1 MSIIGGF
8 MEAFANSDIGKVR
21 DMNQDSYYISDKDD
35 KIKLYIVADGMGGYK
50 GGEIASKLAI
60 ESSKNYIINN
70 FDQIKKERDQIIE
83 LIKNAIEYA
92 NMVVYEKSKE
102 VPELVGMGTT
112 IDVCLIYS
120 NRIYIGHIGD
130 SRVYRLR
137 KDFFRKLT
145 VDDSYVEQLVK
156 EGNITK
162 EEAYN
167 HPKKNMLTKAL
178 GCTAFVEP
186 TVLVKGFMK
195 GDILLMCT
203 DGLTNMLKED
213 KICEII
219 KQNSEQASKELVKKA
234 NEQGGYD
241 NITAVII
248 L

>member
-1 MSIIGGF
+1 MK
-8 MEAFANSDIGKVR
+8 AFARSDIGMIR
-21 DMNQDSYYISDKDD
+21 EMNQDNYFISDPNDE
-35 KIKLYIVADGMGGYK
+35 IKLFIVADGMGGYK
-50 GGEIASKLAI
+50 GGEIASALAI
-60 ESSKNYIINN
+60 ESAKSYITNN
-70 FDQIKKERDQIIE
+70 FEETNREKEKILD

-92 NMVVYEKSKE
+92 NMVVYERSKE
-102 VPELVGMGTT
+102 VEELNGMGTT
-112 IDVCLIYS
+112 LDVVIIQSGRL
-120 NRIYIGHIGD
+120 YIGHVGD

-145 VDDSYVEQLVK
+145 TDHSYVEQLVRQ
-156 EGNITK
+156 GNITK

-186 TVLVKGFMK
+186 DVMVKGFQK
-195 GDILLMCT
+195 DDILLMCT
-203 DGLTNMLKED
+203 DGLTNMVREN

-219 KQNSEQASKELVKKA
+219 KENPESACDVLVNKA
-234 NEQGGYD
+234 NENGGQD

>member
-1 MSIIGGF
+1 

-35 KIKLYIVADGMGGYK
+35 KMKLYIVADGMGGYK

-102 VPELVGMGTT
+102 VPELAGMGTT
-112 IDVCLIYS
+112 IDVCLIYL

-203 DGLTNMLKED
+203 DGLTNMLKDD

>member
-1 MSIIGGF
+1 MKT
-8 MEAFANSDIGKVR
+8 FARSDIGMVR
-21 DMNQDSYYISDKDD
+21 EMNQDNYFISDPNDE
-35 KIKLYIVADGMGGYK
+35 IKLFIVADGMGGYK
-50 GGEIASKLAI
+50 GGEIASALAI
-60 ESSKNYIINN
+60 ESAKSYIKNN
-70 FDQIKKERDQIIE
+70 FEETNREKEKILD

-92 NMVVYEKSKE
+92 NMVVYEKSKKVE
-102 VPELVGMGTT
+102 ELNGMGTT
-112 IDVCLIYS
+112 MDVVIIQSGRL
-120 NRIYIGHIGD
+120 YIGHVGD

-145 VDDSYVEQLVK
+145 TDHSYVEQLVR

-186 TVLVKGFMK
+186 DVMVKGFQK
-195 GDILLMCT
+195 DDILLMCT
-203 DGLTNMLKED
+203 DGLTNMVRENE
-213 KICEII
+213 ICEII
-219 KQNSEQASKELVKKA
+219 KENPESACDVLVNKA
-234 NEQGGYD
+234 NENGGQD

>member
-1 MSIIGGF
+1 

-112 IDVCLIYS
+112 VDVCLIYS

-167 HPKKNMLTKAL
+167 HPKKNML
-178 GCTAFVEP
+178 
-186 TVLVKGFMK
+186 
-195 GDILLMCT
+195 
-203 DGLTNMLKED
+203 KED

>member
-1 MSIIGGF
+1 MKT
-8 MEAFANSDIGKVR
+8 FARSDIGR
-21 DMNQDSYYISDKDD
+21 IREMNQDNYFISDPNDE
-35 KIKLYIVADGMGGYK
+35 IKMFIVADGMGGYK
-50 GGEIASKLAI
+50 GGEVASALAI
-60 ESSKNYIINN
+60 ESAKSYIKNN
-70 FDQIKKERDQIIE
+70 FEETNKDKDKILD

-92 NMVVYEKSKE
+92 NMVVYERSKE
-102 VPELVGMGTT
+102 VEELNGMGTT
-112 IDVCLIYS
+112 LDVLIIQS
-120 NRIYIGHIGD
+120 GKVYIGHVGD

-145 VDDSYVEQLVK
+145 TDHSYVEQLVR

-186 TVLVKGFMK
+186 DVMVKGFQK
-195 GDILLMCT
+195 DDILLMCT
-203 DGLTNMLKED
+203 DGLTNMVRED
-213 KICEII
+213 VICDII
-219 KQNSEQASKELVKKA
+219 KDNPETACEVLVNKA
-234 NEQGGYD
+234 NENGGQD

>member
-1 MSIIGGF
+1 

-92 NMVVYEKSKE
+92 NMIVYEKSKE
-102 VPELVGMGTT
+102 VPELAGMGTT
-112 IDVCLIYS
+112 IDVCLIYL

>member
-1 MSIIGGF
+1 

-102 VPELVGMGTT
+102 VPELAGMGTT

-178 GCTAFVEP
+178 GCTAFVEQ

-203 DGLTNMLKED
+203 DGLTNMLKDD

>member
-1 MSIIGGF
+1 

-35 KIKLYIVADGMGGYK
+35 KMKLYIVADGMGGYK

-83 LIKNAIEYA
+83 LIKSAIEYA

-102 VPELVGMGTT
+102 VPELAGMGTT

-203 DGLTNMLKED
+203 DGLTNMLKDD

>member
-1 MSIIGGF
+1 

-35 KIKLYIVADGMGGYK
+35 KMKLYIVADGMGGYK

-83 LIKNAIEYA
+83 LIKSAIEYA

-102 VPELVGMGTT
+102 VPELAGMGTT

>member
-1 MSIIGGF
+1 MK
-8 MEAFANSDIGKVR
+8 AFARSDIGMIR
-21 DMNQDSYYISDKDD
+21 EMNQDNYFISDPNDE
-35 KIKLYIVADGMGGYK
+35 IKLFIVADGMGGYK
-50 GGEIASKLAI
+50 GGEVASALAI
-60 ESSKNYIINN
+60 ESAKSYIKNNLEETN
-70 FDQIKKERDQIIE
+70 REKEKILD

-92 NMVVYEKSKE
+92 NMVVYERSKE
-102 VPELVGMGTT
+102 VEELNGMGTT
-112 IDVCLIYS
+112 MDVVIIQSGRL
-120 NRIYIGHIGD
+120 YIGHVGD

-145 VDDSYVEQLVK
+145 TDHSYVEQLVRQ
-156 EGNITK
+156 GNITK

-186 TVLVKGFMK
+186 DVMVKGFQK
-195 GDILLMCT
+195 DDILLMCT
-203 DGLTNMLKED
+203 DGLTNMIRED

-219 KQNSEQASKELVKKA
+219 KENPEGACEILVNKA
-234 NEQGGYD
+234 NENGGQD

>member
-1 MSIIGGF
+1 MKT
-8 MEAFANSDIGKVR
+8 FARSDIGR
-21 DMNQDSYYISDKDD
+21 IREMNQDNYYVSDPNDE
-35 KIKLYIVADGMGGYK
+35 IKMFIVADGMGGYK
-50 GGEIASKLAI
+50 GGEIASALAI
-60 ESSKNYIINN
+60 ESAKSYITNN
-70 FDQIKKERDQIIE
+70 FEETNREKEKILD

-92 NMVVYEKSKE
+92 NMVVYERSKE
-102 VPELVGMGTT
+102 VEELNGMGTT
-112 IDVCLIYS
+112 MDVVIIQSGRL
-120 NRIYIGHIGD
+120 YIGHVGD

-145 VDDSYVEQLVK
+145 TDHSYVEQLLRQ
-156 EGNITK
+156 GNITK

-186 TVLVKGFMK
+186 DVMVKGFQK
-195 GDILLMCT
+195 DDILLMCT
-203 DGLTNMLKED
+203 DGLTNMVRED

-219 KQNSEQASKELVKKA
+219 KENPESACDVLVNKA
-234 NEQGGYD
+234 NENGGQD

>member
-102 VPELVGMGTT
+102 VPELAGMGTT

-203 DGLTNMLKED
+203 DGLTNMLKDD